1 MQNQFEQ
8 LLTELGDQLNSP
20 LSPDENNACVVRFGY
35 NDVAVQIEED
45 GNSGFLIAGVIL
57 GKLPENTFRQKVF
70 KAALSING
78 SPQSN
83 IKGTMAYGEISNQL
97 YLCDR
102 LNMTYLNGEKLARYL
117 VLFSQHDKIWMQALA
132 KGELPD
138 LHALGMYHLL

>member
-57 GKLPENTFRQKVF
+57 
-70 KAALSING
+70 LSLIH
-78 SPQSN
+78 
-83 IKGTMAYGEISNQL
+83 I
-97 YLCDR
+97 
-102 LNMTYLNGEKLARYL
+102 
-117 VLFSQHDKIWMQALA
+117 
-132 KGELPD
+132 
-138 LHALGMYHLL
+138 

>member
-8 LLTELGDQLNSP
+8 LLTELGTQINSP
-20 LSPDENNACVVRFGY
+20 LTPDSNNACIVCFGY
-35 NDVAVQIEED
+35 NNVAVQIEED
-45 GNSGFLIAGVIL
+45 GNSGFLVAGVML
-57 GKLPENTFRQKVF
+57 GKLPENTFRQKIF

-83 IKGTMAYGEISNQL
+83 IKGTLGYGEISNQL

-117 VLFSQHDKIWMQALA
+117 VLFSQHANIWMQSIS
-132 KGELPD
+132 KGALPD
-138 LHALGMYHLL
+138 LHALGMYHL